1 MSIDEQITTK
11 EQWYDL
17 NKYKDEIQ
25 SFVKKK
31 RQDLDCL
38 QTLETNYN
46 RLYKTVFAGGTES
59 DIERYPHAAEMFKTY
74 KSAIIES
81 SLSGYSALLQ
91 IEGNDAQSTLKT
103 PQLKNVMTRQFKGM
117 SLLEKLSGET
127 TDDWI
132 LKGESIA
139 FIKLKDRTEQFRT
152 KETLTDAETGEEIMS
167 FKMVQGVTTQNLDIE
182 RIDPLDFFV
191 DGFDYER
198 DPIGCAKIIRSFINT
213 KTLLTSDAYPLL
225 SKEEKQNIIDGVG
238 KNGRGYAGYYQNMY
252 NVSSSNTTYA
262 KTDKDQI
269 EVLTFNGDYITSD
282 NKVLTNINA
291 VLVGNCIA
299 SLRYNTVS
307 TNRIIYAPYKLDRTT
322 HRSISPMASTMPVNR
337 LVNKVTDLFIKNLED
352 VCVPWMLFEKGTMNA
367 NQVKEA
373 RRKKEIEYNSTMNKP
388 EFWSPP
394 PAAANGLQLMQMILE
409 QNKNVLGL
417 NKYMSGD
424 TSGSVRTAE
433 ESAILFQKANAR
445 MRVETDVFSYR
456 FMLNLFNEFYNFNR
470 ELALAMENPLD
481 DIYADPELN
490 VTISTNASR
499 SDKEGEL
506 QRLMQMLN
514 LPIAQ
519 MIFSNLQPDQVV
531 LAVRYLMA
539 KADLDDADNLLEL
552 FDSITG
558 QPNTYV
564 TDEQM
569 QRQMEMQQAQQ
580 QMLPQDINNIQ
591 GEM

>member
-1 MSIDEQITTK
+1 MSIDEEITTK

-17 NKYKDEIQ
+17 KKYKDEIQ

-38 QTLETNYN
+38 STLETNYN

-59 DIERYPHAAEMFKTY
+59 DVERFPHAAEMFKTY

-91 IEGNDAQSTLKT
+91 IDGNDAYSTLKA

-117 SLLEKLSGET
+117 SLLENLSGET
-127 TDDWI
+127 ADDWI
-132 LKGESIA
+132 LKGEAIA

-152 KETLTDAETGEEIMS
+152 KETLTDSETGEEIMT
-167 FKMVQGVTTQNLDIE
+167 FKMIQGVKSQNLDIE
-182 RIDPLDFFV
+182 YIDPLDFFV
-191 DGFDYER
+191 DGYDYLK

-225 SKEEKQNIIDGVG
+225 SDSDKENIIAGIG
-238 KNGRGYAGYYQNMY
+238 RNGRGYAGYYQNMF
-252 NVSSSNTTYA
+252 NISGTNSTYA

-282 NKVLTNINA
+282 NKVLCNINA

-322 HRSISPMASTMPVNR
+322 HRSISPLASTTPINR
-337 LVNKVTDLFIKNLED
+337 LVNRVTDLFIKNLDD
-352 VCVPWMLFEKGTMNA
+352 VCNPWMLYQKGTMNA

-373 RRKKEIEYNSTMNKP
+373 RKKREIEYNASESKP

-394 PAAANGLQLMQMILE
+394 PAAANGIQLMQMILE

-481 DIYADPELN
+481 DIYSDPQLN

-514 LPIAQ
+514 LPISQ
-519 MIFSNLQPDQVV
+519 MIFSNLQPDQVI

-552 FDSITG
+552 FDSVTG

-569 QRQMEMQQAQQ
+569 QQNQMMQLPST
-580 QMLPQDINNIQ
+580 QMQEPTQEL
-591 GEM
+591 

>member
-1 MSIDEQITTK
+1 MSIDENVTTK

-17 NKYKDEIQ
+17 KKYKEEIQ

-31 RQDLDCL
+31 KQDLDCINVM
-38 QTLETNYN
+38 ESNYN
-46 RLYKTVFAGGTES
+46 KLYRMVFAGGTES
-59 DIERYPHAAEMFKTY
+59 DIERFPHAAEMFKTY

-91 IEGNDAQSTLKT
+91 IDGNDAYSTLKA

-117 SLLEKLSGET
+117 SLLEKLSAET
-127 TDDWI
+127 VDDWI
-132 LKGESIA
+132 LKGEAVA
-139 FIKLKDRTEQFRT
+139 FIKLKDRTEKFRT
-152 KETLTDAETGEEIMS
+152 KETLTDAETGEEVLS
-167 FKMVQGVTTQNLDIE
+167 FKMVQGIVSQNLDIE
-182 RIDPLDFFV
+182 YIDPLDFFV
-191 DGFDYER
+191 DGFDYQK
-198 DPIGCAKIIRSFINT
+198 DPIGCAKIIRSFINA
-213 KTLLTSDAYPLL
+213 KTLLSSDAYPLL
-225 SKEEKQNIIDGVG
+225 SQEDKINIIASAGRNG
-238 KNGRGYAGYYQNMY
+238 KGYAGYYQNMF
-252 NVSSSNTTYA
+252 NTPTSAETYA

-269 EVLTFNGDYITSD
+269 EVLTFNGDYVTSD
-282 NKVLTNINA
+282 NKVLCNINA

-307 TNRIIYAPYKLDRTT
+307 TNRIIYAPYKLDRKT
-322 HRSISPMASTMPVNR
+322 HRSISPLASTTPINR
-337 LVNKVTDLFIKNLED
+337 LVNKVTDLFLKNLED
-352 VCVPWMLFEKGTMNA
+352 VCVPWMLYTKGSMTA
-367 NQVKEA
+367 QQVQQAKK
-373 RRKKEIEYNSTMNKP
+373 KKELEYNSADGNKP

-394 PAAANGLQLMQMILE
+394 AASANGIQLMQMILE

-445 MRVETDVFSYR
+445 MRVETDVFSYN

-481 DIYADPELN
+481 DIYSDPQLN

-519 MIFSNLQPDQVV
+519 MIFSNLQPDQVI

-552 FDSITG
+552 FDSATG

-569 QRQMEMQQAQQ
+569 QMMQDQMIQQQ
-580 QMLPQDINNIQ
+580 QMPNQ
-591 GEM
+591 EM